1 MDTYEET
8 LKRTYVDLAI
18 YFTFC
23 MQVKQFEQDSNL
35 QFSAPHFIHY
45 IDMTLLHIMR
55 DIAAGLQDAHFV
67 AQIPIVSRHCLSTEL
82 LRYQTQKQIIMKNLN
97 SYFQSLRLF
106 GLSAYCLKYCLVDC
120 VDACSR
126 FVQKQRKTHVH
137 VKLIF

>member
-23 MQVKQFEQDSNL
+23 LQVKQFEQDSNL
-35 QFSAPHFIHY
+35 QFSPPHFIHY
-45 IDMTLLHIMR
+45 IVMTLLHIMR

-97 SYFQSLRLF
+97 SYFKSLRLF
-106 GLSAYCLKYCLVDC
+106 GLSA
-120 VDACSR
+120 
-126 FVQKQRKTHVH
+126 
-137 VKLIF
+137 

>member
-1 MDTYEET
+1 
-8 LKRTYVDLAI
+8 
-18 YFTFC
+18 

-35 QFSAPHFIHY
+35 QFSPPHFINY

-82 LRYQTQKQIIMKNLN
+82 LRHQTQKQIIMKNLN

-106 GLSAYCLKYCLVDC
+106 GLSA
-120 VDACSR
+120 
-126 FVQKQRKTHVH
+126 
-137 VKLIF
+137 